1 MSKFMW
7 GNSKSLS
14 PEGMT
19 DAEMSKR
26 LFLFFTI
33 ISFNKIVNLE
43 YPKLKFYELI
53 VTSDK

>member
-43 YPKLKFYELI
+43 YPKFKFY
-53 VTSDK
+53 